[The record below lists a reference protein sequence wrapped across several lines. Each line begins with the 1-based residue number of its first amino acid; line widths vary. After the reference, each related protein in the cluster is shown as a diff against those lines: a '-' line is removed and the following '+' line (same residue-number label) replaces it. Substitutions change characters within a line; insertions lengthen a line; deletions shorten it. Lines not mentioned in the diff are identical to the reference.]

1 MSSFNNLNIGQA
13 DGAHFGDVN
22 QTTNVTDSSVGSIS
36 QSAQQQTTIE
46 NELQKLNAAVDE
58 LAKKLPPDQATQ
70 VKNDLATLTNEA
82 KSPAP
87 RRSMFDIS
95 AKGLLEAAKFVAE
108 MASPIGSAIAALT
121 TLLF

>member
-22 QTTNVTDSSVGSIS
+22 QTTNITDSTVDSVS

-82 KSPAP
+82 KSPKP
-87 RRSMFDIS
+87 RKSMFDVS
-95 AKGLLEAAKFVAE
+95 AQGLLEAAKFVAE
-108 MASPIGSAIAALT
+108 MTMPIGSTIAALAK
-121 TLLF
+121 LLF

>member
-22 QTTNVTDSSVGSIS
+22 QTTNVNDSTVGSIS

-82 KSPAP
+82 KSPTP

-108 MASPIGSAIAALT
+108 MASPIGSAIAAIT